1 MSSLIIS
8 SLPDA
13 LLQIHVAIIRNSLEK
28 YWIKLLD
35 MHEKVFVLYV
45 IVYLY
50 SLNVNRYMN
59 NEQLEIKVL
68 GDAYPV
74 Y

>member
-1 MSSLIIS
+1 
-8 SLPDA
+8 
-13 LLQIHVAIIRNSLEK
+13 
-28 YWIKLLD
+28 